1 MPPIK
6 TKPVREWITPPM
18 IAAEVGGHPE
28 TVIGWIRSG
37 ELPAVDFSRR
47 GSLKPRF
54 RVKRED
60 FDAFLR
66 RRSVVAPS
74 KPAPRRKATEQV
86 TQYV

>member
-1 MPPIK
+1 MPVLK
-6 TKPVREWITPPM
+6 TKPPREWITPPM
-18 IAAEVGGHPE
+18 IAAEIGSHPE

-37 ELPAVDFSRR
+37 ELPAADFSRR

-66 RRSVVAPS
+66 RRSVVAPPKS
-74 KPAPRRKATEQV
+74 APRRKSDQNV